1 MRRLLAIALAIL
13 VAVPAHAQIV
23 TDGDTL
29 KLNGKT
35 YRLWGI
41 DAPELQQT
49 CADGWK
55 AGDMSAIYLK
65 GLIEG
70 RTVTCEPKTKDRY
83 GRTVAICK
91 ADGQDLGAAMVRAGM
106 AWAFIRYSQDYVVQ
120 ESQAMIDVAGVHGN
134 DCAKAWEWRAQ
145 QQRSAR

>member
-1 MRRLLAIALAIL
+1 MLG
-13 VAVPAHAQIV
+13 VACLWAASAASQTV

-29 KLNGKT
+29 KFNGIT

-49 CADGWK
+49 CADGWT
-55 AGDMSAIYLK
+55 AGQMSATYMK

-91 ADGQDLGAAMVRAGM
+91 ADGQDLGGSMVSAGM

-120 ESQAMIDVAGVHGN
+120 EYQARIDAAGIHGN
-134 DCAKAWEWRAQ
+134 DCEKAWEWRAQ
-145 QQRSAR
+145 HRPVNVR